1 MESDMRSLQHR
12 MLLCFVAAAACIV
25 AVGPVI
31 WGVLTALKPAAQIAT
46 FPPQWL
52 PSPIT
57 FEHFV
62 QVWTESSFPT
72 YFFNSIMVTA
82 AAVLTSLFLSV
93 HAAYGLARFQ
103 FRGKGAL
110 LLAILATSMIPGIAI
125 LVPLYN
131 ISVKTELYNS
141 YAGLII
147 VYTAWNV
154 PLLVW
159 LLKGYFERV
168 PVELEEAALVDGCG
182 RFRAFYSIVLPMARP
197 GLLAGAIM
205 GLMLIWNDFL
215 IGFTL
220 TISEK
225 RRLLP
230 YGLFSYISNVGVDW
244 GQLMAATTLAMLP
257 VLLAFIIMQK
267 WLVEGLMAGAVKG

>member
-1 MESDMRSLQHR
+1 MESDARSLQHR
-12 MLLCFVAAAACIV
+12 VLVNLLAAMACVVAL
-25 AVGPVI
+25 GPVA

-52 PSPIT
+52 PNPIT
-57 FEHFV
+57 FENFQ
-62 QVWTESSFPT
+62 QVWTQSSFPT
-72 YFFNSIMVTA
+72 YFFNSILVTA
-82 AAVLTSLFLSV
+82 VSVLTSLFLSV
-93 HAAYGLARFQ
+93 HAAYGLARFE
-103 FRGKGAL
+103 FRGKGVL
-110 LLAILATSMIPGIAI
+110 LLTILATSMIPGIAI

-131 ISVKTELYNS
+131 ISVKTGLYSS

-147 VYTAWNV
+147 VYTAWNI
-154 PLLVW
+154 PLLIW

-220 TISEK
+220 TISEN

-244 GQLMAATTLAMLP
+244 GQLLAATALAMLP
-257 VLLAFIIMQK
+257 VLFAFIIMQK

>member
-1 MESDMRSLQHR
+1 
-12 MLLCFVAAAACIV
+12 
-25 AVGPVI
+25 
-31 WGVLTALKPAAQIAT
+31 
-46 FPPQWL
+46 
-52 PSPIT
+52 
-57 FEHFV
+57 
-62 QVWTESSFPT
+62 
-72 YFFNSIMVTA
+72 
-82 AAVLTSLFLSV
+82 
-93 HAAYGLARFQ
+93 
-103 FRGKGAL
+103 
-110 LLAILATSMIPGIAI
+110 MIPGIAI

-131 ISVKTELYNS
+131 ISVKTGLYNS

-147 VYTAWNV
+147 VYTAWNI

-205 GLMLIWNDFL
+205 GLMLVWNDFL

-220 TISEK
+220 TISEN

-244 GQLMAATTLAMLP
+244 GQLMAATALAMLP
-257 VLLAFIIMQK
+257 VLFAFIIMQK